1 MLRACGADEKERVA
15 RAIHKLKVAVHA
27 VVPPVGLLD
36 ATNAPSTCESEIFH
50 GHIEGKELDWRDKE
64 SDRGGQS
71 EANGCFPT
79 ALGYKKEHF

>member
-1 MLRACGADEKERVA
+1 M
-15 RAIHKLKVAVHA
+15 HA

-50 GHIEGKELDWRDKE
+50 GHIEGKELDWSDKE

-71 EANGCFPT
+71 EANGCFRT